1 MLFAIFKRRNRIMFN
16 NPSSFGNFTGFGV
29 GTTLSQFQNRVIGP
43 TEIVPY
49 SDIVQQ
55 AYPPQAIAMEAF
67 IGVKILVRDTQA
79 SRGTPAQRMEY
90 LDKYLPQIVTNN
102 GILIRETNNNVMI
115 DGFWIITLPVPK
127 SQLKDQLNKLGH
139 VLTILENNFGI
150 VYQDIIDINI
160 SGRCPL
166 IYTEQALSQVVIPKM
181 YQQYMMQTDNSP
193 YKIGYPI
200 RINDEYVLLKTRWG
214 LPRQDMFENITVIE
228 SCIQNMFK

>member
-1 MLFAIFKRRNRIMFN
+1 MN
-16 NPSSFGNFTGFGV
+16 NAF
-29 GTTLSQFQNRVIGP
+29 
-43 TEIVPY
+43 
-49 SDIVQQ
+49 VQQ
-55 AYPPQAIAMEAF
+55 YQTRVLGPSQTVEYSTIIRNLYPPQAVHQEPF
-67 IGVKILVRDTQA
+67 IGIKVLCTDTNA
-79 SRGTPAQRMEY
+79 YVTTPDERIRYIESNMGFLRG
-90 LDKYLPQIVTNN
+90 KGCI
-102 GILIRETNNNVMI
+102 IRETAANKP

-139 VLTILENNFGI
+139 VLSILENNFGI